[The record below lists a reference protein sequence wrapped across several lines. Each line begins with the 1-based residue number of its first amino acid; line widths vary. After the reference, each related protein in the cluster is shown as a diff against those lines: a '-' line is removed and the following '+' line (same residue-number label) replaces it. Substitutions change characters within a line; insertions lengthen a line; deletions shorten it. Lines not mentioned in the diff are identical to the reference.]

1 MRVGSGILL
10 LGGALAAGA
19 LRAEA
24 ETPAAAQ
31 VSIWKRTATIEIE
44 QTYILAALAAFSSS
58 TKAEVYIDP
67 RIHRLPEAK
76 RLVSLKGQGQPL
88 QSVLESLVKQ
98 AGLLLEMRGEKAH
111 VSHASLPYRELLGV
125 FEVSDLAAGD
135 SRPKTAEELY
145 LSAEERYGCCPHM
158 LDKQKAADAEA
169 RSIVSRLQR
178 AVAPGSWSE
187 KQASAEVLR
196 GQLAVTHRPEVL
208 AQIRPWLDRERANRT
223 DPLAQMPGSKAK
235 NKKKHED
242 D

>member
-1 MRVGSGILL
+1 M
-10 LGGALAAGA
+10 LGLSCALAAGA
-19 LRAEA
+19 LWAEA
-24 ETPAAAQ
+24 EKPAAAP
-31 VSIWKRTATIEIE
+31 VSVWQRTATIEIE

-58 TKAEVYIDP
+58 TKAEIYIDP
-67 RIHRLPEAK
+67 RINRLPEAK
-76 RLVSLKGQGQPL
+76 KLVSLKGQGQPL
-88 QSVLESLVKQ
+88 QGVLESLVKQ
-98 AGLLLEMRGEKAH
+98 AGLILEMRGGKAH
-111 VSHASLPYRELLGV
+111 VSHAALPFRDLLGV

-158 LDKQKAADAEA
+158 LDKQREADAAA
-169 RSIVSRLQR
+169 RGILLRLQR
-178 AVAPGSWSE
+178 EVAPGSWSE
-187 KQASAEVLR
+187 KQASAEILR

-208 AQIRPWLDRERANRT
+208 AQIRPWLERVRADRN